1 MSNGYVVSVDPNDM
15 NRFVSFD
22 PREEGDE
29 EDELLREAAEQIE
42 EMRRLLENQGY
53 RVQLQPLLERIP
65 EREADIIELYFLMG
79 KRQADIATIFGM
91 TQAAVSYRL
100 ARGIK
105 RIKFLLEIP
114 DVTREQMK
122 KDLSEVFVVPATAS
136 RGLQKGDKGQ
146 VAVKTLDGVHIDVMI
161 LIHMWETTCQSVVAQ
176 QLNLTQGRVR
186 HRFFKA
192 VDKLREAAAV
202 NPKFEPY
209 SAIFSKISAK
219 NFNILKEVQLPQWSK
234 RGGDELA

>member
-1 MSNGYVVSVDPNDM
+1 MSSGYVVSIDPSDI
-15 NRFVSFD
+15 NRFVSYD
-22 PREEGDE
+22 PRDDDDVDE
-29 EDELLREAAEQIE
+29 EDALLGEEEEQIE

-79 KRQADIATIFGM
+79 KRQADIAVIFGM

-114 DVTREQMK
+114 EVTREQMK
-122 KDLSEVFVVPATAS
+122 ADLAEVFVCRPGSDRGSGAS
-136 RGLQKGDKGQ
+136 
-146 VAVKTLDGVHIDVMI
+146 KTLDGVHIDVMI
-161 LIHMWETTCQSVVAQ
+161 LLHMWETTCQSVVAQ
-176 QLNLTQGRVR
+176 QLSLTQGRVR

-192 VDKLREAAAV
+192 VDKLKEAAALDSR
-202 NPKFEPY
+202 FEPY
-209 SAIFSKISAK
+209 SEIFTKISAK

-234 RGGDELA
+234 RGGDELT

>member
-1 MSNGYVVSVDPNDM
+1 MSSGYVVSIDPNDI
-15 NRFVSFD
+15 NRFVSYD
-22 PREEGDE
+22 PRNDEDGDE
-29 EDELLREAAEQIE
+29 EALLDEEDEQIE

-79 KRQADIATIFGM
+79 KRQADIAVIFGM

-114 DVTREQMK
+114 EVTRDQMK
-122 KDLSEVFVVPATAS
+122 ADLSEIFVCRPGS
-136 RGLQKGDKGQ
+136 ERGAGTS
-146 VAVKTLDGVHIDVMI
+146 KTLDGVHIDVMI
-161 LIHMWETTCQSVVAQ
+161 LLHMWETTCQSVVAQ
-176 QLNLTQGRVR
+176 QLSLTQGRVR

-192 VDKLREAAAV
+192 VDKLREAAALDA
-202 NPKFEPY
+202 KFEPY
-209 SAIFSKISAK
+209 SEIFTKISAK

-234 RGGDELA
+234 RGGDELT

>member
-1 MSNGYVVSVDPNDM
+1 MSNGYVVSIDPNDFS
-15 NRFVSFD
+15 RFVSFD
-22 PREEGDE
+22 PRDEGDE
-29 EDELLREAAEQIE
+29 DDGDMLLDEDSEEIE
-42 EMRRLLENQGY
+42 EMRCLLEKQGY

-79 KRQADIATIFGM
+79 KRQADIAIIFGM

-114 DVTREQMK
+114 EVTLEQMK
-122 KDLSEVFVVPATAS
+122 ADLSEIFVSRPGSERGAGAS
-136 RGLQKGDKGQ
+136 
-146 VAVKTLDGVHIDVMI
+146 KTLDGVHIDVMI
-161 LIHMWETTCQSVVAQ
+161 LLHMWQTTCQSVVAQ
-176 QLNLTQGRVR
+176 QLSLTQGRVR

-192 VDKLREAAAV
+192 VEKLKEAAAV

-209 SAIFSKISAK
+209 SEIFSKISAK

-234 RGGDELA
+234 RGGDELT

>member
-1 MSNGYVVSVDPNDM
+1 MNGYVVSVDPNDL

-22 PREEGDE
+22 PRDDWEEEEEVLDE
-29 EDELLREAAEQIE
+29 ESEQIE

-79 KRQADIATIFGM
+79 KRQADIAIIFGM

-122 KDLSEVFVVPATAS
+122 ADLSEVFVNRAAP
-136 RGLQKGDKGQ
+136 GDKNPS
-146 VAVKTLDGVHIDVMI
+146 AVKTLDGVHIDVMI

-176 QLNLTQGRVR
+176 QLSLTQGRVR

-192 VDKLREAAAV
+192 VDKLKEAAAA

-219 NFNILKEVQLPQWSK
+219 NFNILKEVQLPQWSN
-234 RGGDELA
+234 RGGDELT